1 MAFTGDEGEMIDP
14 KVAQQM
20 IDNYQK
26 GLDPNAT
33 RAEFFGF
40 RRVVELLGQG
50 NAIGVRIYLGKDD
63 AGIVRLMLCA
73 VSAAEK
79 NIAPIAGTTGPGL
92 VLEAGDRCPP
102 YCNIAD

>member
-26 GLDPNAT
+26 SIGPNET

-40 RRVVELLGQG
+40 RKISELLGQG
-50 NAIGVRIYLGKDD
+50 QAIGLRIYLGRDD
-63 AGIVRLMLCA
+63 KGDVRLMLCA
-73 VSAAEK
+73 VSGEEK
-79 NIAPIAGTTGPGL
+79 NLAPIDGTTAAGM
-92 VLEAGDRCPP
+92 VLEQGDKCPP
-102 YCNIAD
+102 YCNPIG